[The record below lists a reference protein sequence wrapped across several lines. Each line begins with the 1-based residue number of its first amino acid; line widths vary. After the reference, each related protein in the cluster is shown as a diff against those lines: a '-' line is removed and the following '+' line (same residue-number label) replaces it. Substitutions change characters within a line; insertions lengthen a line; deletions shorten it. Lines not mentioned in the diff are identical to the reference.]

1 MYIFIFFSNLISSL
15 VIGLFGRY
23 IGRNVSLYLFILN
36 LVISNI
42 FIWLIFY
49 EVVVN
54 KSIITCDLYTLL
66 LIDNIKIKIG
76 LLFDTLTVIM
86 LLIIYF
92 ISLCVN
98 IYSIGYMGHD
108 PFIIRFFTFSGFFTF
123 FMVVLVTADNYLQLF
138 VGWEGVGV
146 CSYLLINFWYN
157 RIAANKGAIK
167 AMVMNRIA
175 DVFFIIGILFLLWK
189 FKTTDYIVI
198 FSLIDYIKD
207 INFFIFFFE
216 IKIINIILFLLF
228 LGAIGKSAQV
238 GLHTW
243 LADAM
248 EGPTPV
254 SSLLHA
260 ATMVSSLLF
269 YRVKKKPILIL
280 KYQMLLILI
289 NKNYAICWNILKYE
303 ETLKKKG
310 KSARNFN

>member
-1 MYIFIFFSNLISSL
+1 MYIFIFFSNLINSL
-15 VIGLFGRY
+15 IIGLFGNY
-23 IGRNVSLYLFILN
+23 IGRQTSLYLSILS

-42 FIWLIFY
+42 CVWLIFY
-49 EVVVN
+49 EVVIN

-66 LIDNIKIKIG
+66 IIDNIQIKIG
-76 LLFDTLTVIM
+76 LLFDSLTVIM

-98 IYSIGYMGHD
+98 IYSLGYMGHD
-108 PFIIRFFTFSGFFTF
+108 PFIIRFFTFLGLFTF
-123 FMVVLVTADNYLQLF
+123 FMVVLVTSDNFLQLF

-189 FKTTDYIVI
+189 FKTTDYIIV

-207 INFFIFFFE
+207 NSFFFIIGE
-216 IKIINIILFLLF
+216 IKLLNLILFLLF
-228 LGAIGKSAQV
+228 IGAIGKSAQV

-260 ATMVSSLLF
+260 ATMVIYSILFFLNKYSLYWNLF
-269 YRVKKKPILIL
+269 F
-280 KYQMLLILI
+280 
-289 NKNYAICWNILKYE
+289 N
-303 ETLKKKG
+303 
-310 KSARNFN
+310 RNLFIFF

>member
-1 MYIFIFFSNLISSL
+1 MYIFIFFSNLINSL
-15 VIGLFGRY
+15 IIGLLGKY
-23 IGRNVSLYLFILN
+23 IGRQVSLYLSILS
-36 LVISNI
+36 LLISNI
-42 FIWLIFY
+42 FVWIIFY
-49 EVVVN
+49 EVVIN

-66 LIDNIKIKIG
+66 IIDNIQIKIG
-76 LLFDTLTVIM
+76 LLFDSLTVIM
-86 LLIIYF
+86 LLIIFF

-108 PFIIRFFTFSGFFTF
+108 PFIIRFFTFLGLFTF
-123 FMVVLVTADNYLQLF
+123 FMVVLVTADNFLQLF

-189 FKTTDYIVI
+189 FKTTDYIIV

-207 INFFIFFFE
+207 INFFLIFCE
-216 IKIINIILFLLF
+216 IKLLNIIALLLF
-228 LGAIGKSAQV
+228 IGAIGKSAQV

-260 ATMVSSLLF
+260 ATMV
-269 YRVKKKPILIL
+269 INN
-280 KYQMLLILI
+280 KYIYTMQYAFIDLYYQY
-289 NKNYAICWNILKYE
+289 NKL
-303 ETLKKKG
+303 
-310 KSARNFN
+310 

>member
-1 MYIFIFFSNLISSL
+1 
-15 VIGLFGRY
+15 
-23 IGRNVSLYLFILN
+23 
-36 LVISNI
+36 
-42 FIWLIFY
+42 
-49 EVVVN
+49 
-54 KSIITCDLYTLL
+54 
-66 LIDNIKIKIG
+66 
-76 LLFDTLTVIM
+76 
-86 LLIIYF
+86 
-92 ISLCVN
+92 
-98 IYSIGYMGHD
+98 MGHD
-108 PFIIRFFTFSGFFTF
+108 PFIIRFFTFLGFFTF

-189 FKTTDYIVI
+189 FKTTDYIIV

-207 INFFIFFFE
+207 FNFFLIFSE
-216 IKIINIILFLLF
+216 INLLNFILSLLF
-228 LGAIGKSAQV
+228 IGAIGKSAQV

-260 ATMVSSLLF
+260 ATMVPFYYNQNFKQSLYWSHF
-269 YRVKKKPILIL
+269 QYNKDFFLI
-280 KYQMLLILI
+280 IF
-289 NKNYAICWNILKYE
+289 YAICWNINNVKKWKG
-303 ETLKKKG
+303 KKKI
-310 KSARNFN
+310 

>member
-1 MYIFIFFSNLISSL
+1 MYLFIFFSNLINSII
-15 VIGLFGRY
+15 IGLFGKY
-23 IGRNVSLYLFILN
+23 IGRQTALYLSILS
-36 LVISNI
+36 LCISNI
-42 FIWLIFY
+42 FVWLIFY
-49 EVVVN
+49 EVVIN
-54 KSIITCDLYTLL
+54 KSIIICDLYTLL
-66 LIDNIKIKIG
+66 IIENIQIKIG
-76 LLFDTLTVIM
+76 LLFDSLTVIM

-98 IYSIGYMGHD
+98 IYSVGYMGHD
-108 PFIIRFFTFSGFFTF
+108 PFIIRFFSFLGFFTF
-123 FMVVLVTADNYLQLF
+123 FMVVLVTADNFLQLF

-189 FKTTDYIVI
+189 FKTTDYIIV
-198 FSLIDYIKD
+198 FSLVDYIKD
-207 INFFIFFFE
+207 INFFLIFGE
-216 IKIINIILFLLF
+216 INLLNLILSLLF
-228 LGAIGKSAQV
+228 IGAIGKSAQV

-260 ATMVSSLLF
+260 ATMV
-269 YRVKKKPILIL
+269 
-280 KYQMLLILI
+280 
-289 NKNYAICWNILKYE
+289 
-303 ETLKKKG
+303 
-310 KSARNFN
+310 

>member
-1 MYIFIFFSNLISSL
+1 MYIFIFFSNLINSL
-15 VIGLFGRY
+15 IIGLFGKY
-23 IGRNVSLYLFILN
+23 IGRQTALYLSILS
-36 LVISNI
+36 LCISNI
-42 FIWLIFY
+42 FVWLIFY
-49 EVVVN
+49 EVVIN
-54 KSIITCDLYTLL
+54 KSIIVCDLYTLL
-66 LIDNIKIKIG
+66 IIENIQIKIG
-76 LLFDTLTVIM
+76 LLFDSLTVIM

-108 PFIIRFFTFSGFFTF
+108 PFIIRFFSFLGFFTF
-123 FMVVLVTADNYLQLF
+123 FMVVLVTADNFLQLF

-189 FKTTDYIVI
+189 FKTTDYIIV
-198 FSLIDYIKD
+198 FSLVDYIKD
-207 INFFIFFFE
+207 INFFLIFGE
-216 IKIINIILFLLF
+216 VNLLNLILFLLF

-260 ATMVSSLLF
+260 ATMVKKNVNIKNF
-269 YRVKKKPILIL
+269 YNINKKPLLNLLSIKNNFFIL
-280 KYQMLLILI
+280 
-289 NKNYAICWNILKYE
+289 AICWNIL
-303 ETLKKKG
+303 
-310 KSARNFN
+310 

>member
-1 MYIFIFFSNLISSL
+1 MYIFIFFSNLINSL
-15 VIGLFGRY
+15 IIGLLGKY
-23 IGRNVSLYLFILN
+23 IGRQVTLYLSILS
-36 LVISNI
+36 LLISNI
-42 FIWLIFY
+42 FVWIIFY
-49 EVVVN
+49 EVVIN
-54 KSIITCDLYTLL
+54 KSIIICDLYTLL
-66 LIDNIKIKIG
+66 IIDNIQIKIG
-76 LLFDTLTVIM
+76 LLFDSLTVIM

-98 IYSIGYMGHD
+98 IYSVGYMGHD
-108 PFIIRFFTFSGFFTF
+108 PFIIRFFTFSGLFTF
-123 FMVVLVTADNYLQLF
+123 FMVVLVTADNFLQLF

-189 FKTTDYIVI
+189 FKTTDYIIV

-207 INFFIFFFE
+207 INFFLIFGE
-216 IKIINIILFLLF
+216 IKLLNIITFLLF
-228 LGAIGKSAQV
+228 IGAIGKSAQV

-260 ATMVSSLLF
+260 ATMVINLN
-269 YRVKKKPILIL
+269 
-280 KYQMLLILI
+280 KYIVYKCLYWFICQY
-289 NKNYAICWNILKYE
+289 NKLNL
-303 ETLKKKG
+303 
-310 KSARNFN
+310 

>member
-1 MYIFIFFSNLISSL
+1 
-15 VIGLFGRY
+15 
-23 IGRNVSLYLFILN
+23 
-36 LVISNI
+36 
-42 FIWLIFY
+42 
-49 EVVVN
+49 
-54 KSIITCDLYTLL
+54 
-66 LIDNIKIKIG
+66 
-76 LLFDTLTVIM
+76 M
-86 LLIIYF
+86 LLIIFF

-108 PFIIRFFTFSGFFTF
+108 PFIIRFFTFLGLFTF
-123 FMVVLVTADNYLQLF
+123 FMVVLVTADNFLQLF

-189 FKTTDYIVI
+189 FKTTDYIIV

-207 INFFIFFFE
+207 INFFLIFGE
-216 IKIINIILFLLF
+216 IKLLNIIASLLF
-228 LGAIGKSAQV
+228 IGAIGKSAQV

-260 ATMVSSLLF
+260 ATMVTNLHIVI
-269 YRVKKKPILIL
+269 YMPVLIC
-280 KYQMLLILI
+280 II
-289 NKNYAICWNILKYE
+289 NIINLNNKAICWNILK
-303 ETLKKKG
+303 K
-310 KSARNFN
+310 

>member
-1 MYIFIFFSNLISSL
+1 MYIFIFFSNLINSII
-15 VIGLFGRY
+15 IGLFGKY
-23 IGRNVSLYLFILN
+23 IGRQTSLYLSILS
-36 LVISNI
+36 LFISNI
-42 FIWLIFY
+42 FVWLIFY
-49 EVVVN
+49 EVVIN

-66 LIDNIKIKIG
+66 IIENIQIKIG
-76 LLFDTLTVIM
+76 LLFDSLTVIM
-86 LLIIYF
+86 LFIIFF

-98 IYSIGYMGHD
+98 IYSVGYMGHD
-108 PFIIRFFTFSGFFTF
+108 PFIIRFFTFLGLFTF
-123 FMVVLVTADNYLQLF
+123 FMVVLVTADNFLQLF

-189 FKTTDYIVI
+189 FKTTDYIIV

-207 INFFIFFFE
+207 VNFFVIFWD
-216 IKIINIILFLLF
+216 IKLLNLIAFLLF
-228 LGAIGKSAQV
+228 IGAIGKSAQV

-260 ATMVSSLLF
+260 ATMVFNYLI
-269 YRVKKKPILIL
+269 KEKPIL
-280 KYQMLLILI
+280 
-289 NKNYAICWNILKYE
+289 NI
-303 ETLKKKG
+303 
-310 KSARNFN
+310 

>member
-1 MYIFIFFSNLISSL
+1 MYIFIFFSNLINSL
-15 VIGLFGRY
+15 IIGLLGKF
-23 IGRNVSLYLFILN
+23 IGRQTSLYLSILS
-36 LVISNI
+36 LFVSNI
-42 FIWLIFY
+42 FVWLIFY
-49 EVVVN
+49 EVVIN

-66 LIDNIKIKIG
+66 IIGNIQIKIG
-76 LLFDTLTVIM
+76 LLFDSLTVIM

-98 IYSIGYMGHD
+98 IYSVGYMSHD
-108 PFIIRFFTFSGFFTF
+108 PFIIRFFTFLGFFTF

-189 FKTTDYIVI
+189 FKTTDYIIV
-198 FSLIDYIKD
+198 FSLIDYIKNIKFFLIFSE
-207 INFFIFFFE
+207 INLLNF
-216 IKIINIILFLLF
+216 ILFLL
-228 LGAIGKSAQV
+228 LIGAIGKSAQV

-260 ATMVSSLLF
+260 ATMVFF
-269 YRVKKKPILIL
+269 YKKIL
-280 KYQMLLILI
+280 KKSLYWKIFIQY
-289 NKNYAICWNILKYE
+289 KKY
-303 ETLKKKG
+303 
-310 KSARNFN
+310 N

>member
-1 MYIFIFFSNLISSL
+1 MYIFIFFSNLINSL
-15 VIGLFGRY
+15 IIGLFGKY
-23 IGRNVSLYLFILN
+23 IGRQTSLYLSILS
-36 LVISNI
+36 LFVSNI
-42 FIWLIFY
+42 FVWLIFY
-49 EVVVN
+49 EVVIN

-66 LIDNIKIKIG
+66 IIDNIQIKIG
-76 LLFDTLTVIM
+76 LLFDSLTVIM

-98 IYSIGYMGHD
+98 IYSLGYMGHD
-108 PFIIRFFTFSGFFTF
+108 PFIIRFFTFLGFFTF
-123 FMVVLVTADNYLQLF
+123 FMVVLVTSDNFLQLF

-189 FKTTDYIVI
+189 FKTTDYIIV

-207 INFFIFFFE
+207 LNFFL
-216 IKIINIILFLLF
+216 IIGEVKLLNLILSLLF
-228 LGAIGKSAQV
+228 IGAIGKSAQV

-260 ATMVSSLLF
+260 ATMV
-269 YRVKKKPILIL
+269 YYLIL
-280 KYQMLLILI
+280 K
-289 NKNYAICWNILKYE
+289 
-303 ETLKKKG
+303 
-310 KSARNFN
+310 R

>member
-1 MYIFIFFSNLISSL
+1 MYIFIFFSNLINSL
-15 VIGLFGRY
+15 IIGLFGKY
-23 IGRNVSLYLFILN
+23 IGRQTALYLSILS
-36 LVISNI
+36 LCISNI
-42 FIWLIFY
+42 FVWLIFY
-49 EVVVN
+49 EVVIN
-54 KSIITCDLYTLL
+54 KSIIVCDLYTLL
-66 LIDNIKIKIG
+66 IIENIQIKIG
-76 LLFDTLTVIM
+76 LLFDSLTVIM

-108 PFIIRFFTFSGFFTF
+108 PFIIRFFSFLGLFTF
-123 FMVVLVTADNYLQLF
+123 FMVVLVTADNFLQLF

-189 FKTTDYIVI
+189 FKTTDYIIV
-198 FSLIDYIKD
+198 FSLVDYIKD
-207 INFFIFFFE
+207 INFFLIFGE
-216 IKIINIILFLLF
+216 VNLLNLILFLLF
-228 LGAIGKSAQV
+228 IGAIGKSAQV

-260 ATMVSSLLF
+260 ATMVKKYIWILKK
-269 YRVKKKPILIL
+269 YIKKKP
-280 KYQMLLILI
+280 LLNLLSI
-289 NKNYAICWNILKYE
+289 KNYYYFCYLLEY
-303 ETLKKKG
+303 TGKKKKKWK
-310 KSARNFN
+310 KS

>member
-1 MYIFIFFSNLISSL
+1 MYIFIFFSNLINSL
-15 VIGLFGRY
+15 IIGLLGKY
-23 IGRNVSLYLFILN
+23 IGRQVSLYLSILS
-36 LVISNI
+36 LLISNI
-42 FIWLIFY
+42 FVWIIFY
-49 EVVVN
+49 EVVIN

-66 LIDNIKIKIG
+66 IIDNIQIKIG
-76 LLFDTLTVIM
+76 LLFDSLTVIM
-86 LLIIYF
+86 LLIIFF

-108 PFIIRFFTFSGFFTF
+108 PFIIRFFTFLGLFTF
-123 FMVVLVTADNYLQLF
+123 FMVVLVTADNFLQLF

-189 FKTTDYIVI
+189 FKTTDYIIV

-207 INFFIFFFE
+207 INFYLIFGE
-216 IKIINIILFLLF
+216 IKLLNLIAFLLF
-228 LGAIGKSAQV
+228 IGAIGKSAQV

-260 ATMVSSLLF
+260 ATMVTN
-269 YRVKKKPILIL
+269 
-280 KYQMLLILI
+280 LLIIIQDAFIDLYYQY
-289 NKNYAICWNILKYE
+289 NKLK
-303 ETLKKKG
+303 
-310 KSARNFN
+310 

>member
-1 MYIFIFFSNLISSL
+1 MYIFIFFSNLINSL
-15 VIGLFGRY
+15 IIGLFGKY
-23 IGRNVSLYLFILN
+23 IGRQISLFLSILS
-36 LVISNI
+36 LLISNI
-42 FIWLIFY
+42 FVWIIFY
-49 EVVVN
+49 EVVIN

-66 LIDNIKIKIG
+66 IIDNIQLKIG
-76 LLFDTLTVIM
+76 LLFDSLTVIM

-108 PFIIRFFTFSGFFTF
+108 PFIVRFFTFLGFFTF
-123 FMVVLVTADNYLQLF
+123 FMVVLVTADNFLQLF

-189 FKTTDYIVI
+189 FKTTDYIIV
-198 FSLIDYIKD
+198 FSLIDYIRD
-207 INFFIFFFE
+207 INFFFIFSE
-216 IKIINIILFLLF
+216 IKLLNLIAFFLFI
-228 LGAIGKSAQV
+228 GAIGKSAQI

-260 ATMVSSLLF
+260 ATMVLNIFFLSFFVNIIAFIDIKIQYS
-269 YRVKKKPILIL
+269 ILV
-280 KYQMLLILI
+280 
-289 NKNYAICWNILKYE
+289 
-303 ETLKKKG
+303 
-310 KSARNFN
+310 

>member
-1 MYIFIFFSNLISSL
+1 MYIFIFFSNLINSL
-15 VIGLFGRY
+15 IIGLFGKY
-23 IGRNVSLYLFILN
+23 IGRQISLFLSILS
-36 LVISNI
+36 LLISNI
-42 FIWLIFY
+42 FVWIIFY
-49 EVVVN
+49 EVVIN

-66 LIDNIKIKIG
+66 IIDNIQLKIG
-76 LLFDTLTVIM
+76 LLFDSLTVIM

-108 PFIIRFFTFSGFFTF
+108 PFIVRFFTFLGFFTF
-123 FMVVLVTADNYLQLF
+123 FMVVLVTADNFLQLF

-189 FKTTDYIVI
+189 FKTTDYIIV
-198 FSLIDYIKD
+198 FSLIDYIRD
-207 INFFIFFFE
+207 INFFFIFSE
-216 IKIINIILFLLF
+216 IKLLNLIAFFLFI
-228 LGAIGKSAQV
+228 GAIGKSAQI

-260 ATMVSSLLF
+260 ATMVL
-269 YRVKKKPILIL
+269 
-280 KYQMLLILI
+280 
-289 NKNYAICWNILKYE
+289 NIFFLSFFVNIIAFIDIKIQYSK
-303 ETLKKKG
+303 LV
-310 KSARNFN
+310 

>member
-1 MYIFIFFSNLISSL
+1 MYIYIFFSNLINSL
-15 VIGLFGRY
+15 IIGLFGKY
-23 IGRNVSLYLFILN
+23 IGRQTAIYLSILN
-36 LVISNI
+36 LCISNI
-42 FIWLIFY
+42 FVWLIFY
-49 EVVVN
+49 EVVIN
-54 KSIITCDLYTLL
+54 KSIIVCDLYTLL
-66 LIDNIKIKIG
+66 IIENIQIKIG
-76 LLFDTLTVIM
+76 LLFDSLTVIM

-108 PFIIRFFTFSGFFTF
+108 PFIIRFFSFLGFFTF
-123 FMVVLVTADNYLQLF
+123 FMVILVTADNFLQLF

-189 FKTTDYIVI
+189 FKTTDYIIV

-207 INFFIFFFE
+207 INFFLIFGE
-216 IKIINIILFLLF
+216 VNLLNLILFLLF
-228 LGAIGKSAQV
+228 IGAIGKSAQV

-260 ATMVSSLLF
+260 ATMV
-269 YRVKKKPILIL
+269 RKKYIL
-280 KYQMLLILI
+280 
-289 NKNYAICWNILKYE
+289 
-303 ETLKKKG
+303 
-310 KSARNFN
+310 S

>member
-1 MYIFIFFSNLISSL
+1 MYIFIFFSNLINSL
-15 VIGLFGRY
+15 VIGLFGKY
-23 IGRNVSLYLFILN
+23 IGRQTSLYLSILS
-36 LVISNI
+36 LLISNI
-42 FIWLIFY
+42 FVWLIFY
-49 EVVVN
+49 EVVIN

-66 LIDNIKIKIG
+66 IIDNIQIKIG
-76 LLFDTLTVIM
+76 LLFDSLTVIM
-86 LLIIYF
+86 LFIIYF

-108 PFIIRFFTFSGFFTF
+108 PFIIRFFTFLGFFTF
-123 FMVVLVTADNYLQLF
+123 FMVVLVTADNFLQLF

-189 FKTTDYIVI
+189 FKTTDYIIV

-207 INFFIFFFE
+207 INFFLIFNE
-216 IKIINIILFLLF
+216 IKLLNLIILLLF
-228 LGAIGKSAQV
+228 IGAIGKSAQV

-260 ATMVSSLLF
+260 ATMV
-269 YRVKKKPILIL
+269 
-280 KYQMLLILI
+280 
-289 NKNYAICWNILKYE
+289 
-303 ETLKKKG
+303 
-310 KSARNFN
+310 

>member
-1 MYIFIFFSNLISSL
+1 M
-15 VIGLFGRY
+15 
-23 IGRNVSLYLFILN
+23 
-36 LVISNI
+36 
-42 FIWLIFY
+42 
-49 EVVVN
+49 
-54 KSIITCDLYTLL
+54 YTLL
-66 LIDNIKIKIG
+66 IVDNIQIKIG
-76 LLFDTLTVIM
+76 LLFDSLTVIM

-108 PFIIRFFTFSGFFTF
+108 PFIIRFFTFLGFFTF
-123 FMVVLVTADNYLQLF
+123 FMVVLVTSDNFLQLF

-189 FKTTDYIVI
+189 FKTTDYIIV

-207 INFFIFFFE
+207 INFFYYFLRN
-216 IKIINIILFLLF
+216 KIIKFNNFFLLF
-228 LGAIGKSAQV
+228 IGAIGKSAQV

-248 EGPTPV
+248 EGLYPV

-260 ATMVSSLLF
+260 ATMVLINFCSNN
-269 YRVKKKPILIL
+269 KNKPILIISIQVKIFKL
-280 KYQMLLILI
+280 FAGIYWNKY
-289 NKNYAICWNILKYE
+289 
-303 ETLKKKG
+303 KKKKNG
-310 KSARNFN
+310 KSARNFNKRLFRDYMRKKF

>member
-1 MYIFIFFSNLISSL
+1 MYIFIFFSNLINSL
-15 VIGLFGRY
+15 IIGLFGKF
-23 IGRNVSLYLFILN
+23 IGRQTSLYLSILS
-36 LVISNI
+36 LFISNI
-42 FIWLIFY
+42 FVWLIFY
-49 EVVVN
+49 EVVIN

-66 LIDNIKIKIG
+66 IIDNIQIKIG
-76 LLFDTLTVIM
+76 LLFDSLTVIM
-86 LLIIYF
+86 LFIIYF

-108 PFIIRFFTFSGFFTF
+108 PFIIRFFAFLGFFTF
-123 FMVVLVTADNYLQLF
+123 FMVVLVTSDNFLQLF

-189 FKTTDYIVI
+189 FKTTDYIIV

-207 INFFIFFFE
+207 INFFLIFWE
-216 IKIINIILFLLF
+216 VKLLNLIIFLLF
-228 LGAIGKSAQV
+228 IGAIGKSAQV

-260 ATMVSSLLF
+260 ATMVLINF
-269 YRVKKKPILIL
+269 YLNSKNKPILIISIQTKIFKL
-280 KYQMLLILI
+280 FAGIYW
-289 NKNYAICWNILKYE
+289 NKI
-303 ETLKKKG
+303 KKK
-310 KSARNFN
+310 KKW

>member
-1 MYIFIFFSNLISSL
+1 MYIFIFFSNLINSI
-15 VIGLFGRY
+15 VIGLFGKF
-23 IGRNVSLYLFILN
+23 IGRQISLYLSILSL
-36 LVISNI
+36 LVSNI
-42 FIWLIFY
+42 FVWLIFY

-66 LIDNIKIKIG
+66 IIDNIQLKIG
-76 LLFDTLTVIM
+76 LLFDSLTVVM

-98 IYSIGYMGHD
+98 IYSVGYMGHD
-108 PFIIRFFTFSGFFTF
+108 PFIIRFFAFLGFFTF
-123 FMVVLVTADNYLQLF
+123 FMVVLVTADNFLQLF

-189 FKTTDYIVI
+189 FKTTDYIIV
-198 FSLIDYIKD
+198 FSLIDYIEHIK
-207 INFFIFFFE
+207 FFLFWRE
-216 IKIINIILFLLF
+216 VNLLNIILFLLF
-228 LGAIGKSAQV
+228 IGAIGKSAQI

-260 ATMVSSLLF
+260 ATMVFLVL
-269 YRVKKKPILIL
+269 
-280 KYQMLLILI
+280 
-289 NKNYAICWNILKYE
+289 NKNIFLFNIIKSLYWFNYQYNAFFILYCYLLGYTE
-303 ETLKKKG
+303 IKKW
-310 KSARNFN
+310 

>member
-1 MYIFIFFSNLISSL
+1 MYIFIFFSNLINSL
-15 VIGLFGRY
+15 IIGLLGKY
-23 IGRNVSLYLFILN
+23 IGRQVSLFLSILS
-36 LVISNI
+36 LLISNI
-42 FIWLIFY
+42 FIWIIFY
-49 EVVVN
+49 EVVIN

-66 LIDNIKIKIG
+66 IIDNIQIKIG
-76 LLFDTLTVIM
+76 LLFDSLTVIM
-86 LLIIYF
+86 LLIIFF

-98 IYSIGYMGHD
+98 IYSVGYMGHD
-108 PFIIRFFTFSGFFTF
+108 PFIIRFFMFSGFFTF
-123 FMVVLVTADNYLQLF
+123 SMVVLVTADNFLQLF
-138 VGWEGVGV
+138 VGWEGVGI

-189 FKTTDYIVI
+189 FKTTDYIIV

-207 INFFIFFFE
+207 INFFLIFWE
-216 IKIINIILFLLF
+216 IKLLNIITTLLF
-228 LGAIGKSAQV
+228 IGAIGKSAQV

-260 ATMVSSLLF
+260 ATMVINFNKYIIYKCLYWF
-269 YRVKKKPILIL
+269 YLYINI
-280 KYQMLLILI
+280 I
-289 NKNYAICWNILKYE
+289 NKIY
-303 ETLKKKG
+303 
-310 KSARNFN
+310 KSYLLEYSEIRK

>member
-1 MYIFIFFSNLISSL
+1 MYIFIFFSNLINSL
-15 VIGLFGRY
+15 IIGLFGKY
-23 IGRNVSLYLFILN
+23 IGRQTALYISILSLS
-36 LVISNI
+36 ISNI
-42 FIWLIFY
+42 FVWLIFY
-49 EVVVN
+49 EVVIN
-54 KSIITCDLYTLL
+54 KSIIVCDLYTLL
-66 LIDNIKIKIG
+66 IIENIQIKIG
-76 LLFDTLTVIM
+76 LLFDSLTVIM

-108 PFIIRFFTFSGFFTF
+108 PFIIRFFSFLGFFTF
-123 FMVVLVTADNYLQLF
+123 FMVVLVTADNFLQLF

-189 FKTTDYIVI
+189 FKTTDYIII
-198 FSLIDYIKD
+198 FSLVDYIKD
-207 INFFIFFFE
+207 VNFFLIFGE
-216 IKIINIILFLLF
+216 VNLLNLILFLLF
-228 LGAIGKSAQV
+228 IGAIGKSAQI

-260 ATMVSSLLF
+260 ATMVKKLYILKNLFIKKKPLLNLLSIKNNIYF
-269 YRVKKKPILIL
+269 CYLLEYTVKKK
-280 KYQMLLILI
+280 
-289 NKNYAICWNILKYE
+289 
-303 ETLKKKG
+303 KKWK
-310 KSARNFN
+310 KS

>member
-1 MYIFIFFSNLISSL
+1 MYIFIFFSNLINSL
-15 VIGLFGRY
+15 IIGLFGKY
-23 IGRNVSLYLFILN
+23 IGRQTSLYLSILS
-36 LVISNI
+36 LLISNI
-42 FIWLIFY
+42 FVWLIFY
-49 EVVVN
+49 EVVIN
-54 KSIITCDLYTLL
+54 KSVIVCDLYTLL
-66 LIDNIKIKIG
+66 IIDNIKIRIG
-76 LLFDTLTVIM
+76 LLFDSLTVIM
-86 LLIIYF
+86 LFIIYF

-98 IYSIGYMGHD
+98 IYSVGYMGHD
-108 PFIIRFFTFSGFFTF
+108 PFIIRFFTFLGLFTF
-123 FMVVLVTADNYLQLF
+123 FMVVLVTADNFLQLF

-189 FKTTDYIVI
+189 FKTTDYIIV

-207 INFFIFFFE
+207 INFFIIFGE
-216 IKIINIILFLLF
+216 VKLLNLIIFLLF
-228 LGAIGKSAQV
+228 IGAIGKSAQI

-260 ATMVSSLLF
+260 ATMVFFYYNYNKKSLLLNF
-269 YRVKKKPILIL
+269 
-280 KYQMLLILI
+280 LLSI
-289 NKNYAICWNILKYE
+289 KNLAICWNILK
-303 ETLKKKG
+303 
-310 KSARNFN
+310 N

>member
-1 MYIFIFFSNLISSL
+1 MYIFIFFSNLINSL
-15 VIGLFGRY
+15 IIGLFGKY
-23 IGRNVSLYLFILN
+23 IGRQISLYLSILS
-36 LVISNI
+36 LIISNI
-42 FIWLIFY
+42 FVWLIFY
-49 EVVVN
+49 EVVIN

-66 LIDNIKIKIG
+66 IIDNIQIKIG
-76 LLFDTLTVIM
+76 LLFDSLTVIM

-98 IYSIGYMGHD
+98 IYSLGYMGHD
-108 PFIIRFFTFSGFFTF
+108 PFIVRFFTFLGLFTF
-123 FMVVLVTADNYLQLF
+123 FMVVLVTADNFLQLF

-189 FKTTDYIVI
+189 FKTTDYIIV

-207 INFFIFFFE
+207 NNFFFIFWE
-216 IKIINIILFLLF
+216 IKELNLILLLLF
-228 LGAIGKSAQV
+228 IGAIGKSAQV

-260 ATMVSSLLF
+260 ATMVYYINYYLKIKSLYWIFCQYNNLF
-269 YRVKKKPILIL
+269 IFT
-280 KYQMLLILI
+280 
-289 NKNYAICWNILKYE
+289 ICWN
-303 ETLKKKG
+303 T
-310 KSARNFN
+310 

>member
-1 MYIFIFFSNLISSL
+1 MYIFIFFSNLINSL
-15 VIGLFGRY
+15 IIGLFGKY
-23 IGRNVSLYLFILN
+23 IGRQISLFLSILS
-36 LVISNI
+36 LLISNI
-42 FIWLIFY
+42 FVWIIFY
-49 EVVVN
+49 EVVIN

-66 LIDNIKIKIG
+66 IIDNIQLKIG
-76 LLFDTLTVIM
+76 LLFDSLTVIM

-108 PFIIRFFTFSGFFTF
+108 PFIVRFFTFLGFFTF
-123 FMVVLVTADNYLQLF
+123 FMVVLVTADNFLQLF

-189 FKTTDYIVI
+189 FKTTDYIIV
-198 FSLIDYIKD
+198 FSLIDYIRD
-207 INFFIFFFE
+207 INFFFIFSE
-216 IKIINIILFLLF
+216 IKLLNLIAFFLFI
-228 LGAIGKSAQV
+228 GAIGKSAQI

-260 ATMVSSLLF
+260 ATMVLNVFFFKFFCKYYSL
-269 YRVKKKPILIL
+269 YWYKDSI
-280 KYQMLLILI
+280 
-289 NKNYAICWNILKYE
+289 
-303 ETLKKKG
+303 
-310 KSARNFN
+310 